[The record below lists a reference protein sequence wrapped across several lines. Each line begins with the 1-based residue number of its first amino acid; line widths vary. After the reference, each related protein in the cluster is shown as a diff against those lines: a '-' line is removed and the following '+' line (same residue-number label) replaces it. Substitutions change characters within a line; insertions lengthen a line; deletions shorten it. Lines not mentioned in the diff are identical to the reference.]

1 MTDKLSENIKKFSM
15 DSLLIEKFDG
25 EILVDYRSDE
35 KVNARS
41 ISKTITSMGCGILI
55 DKTEGD
61 FNEETLVYPFL
72 QDKVNIENK
81 NNLKYLKKLRVKDCL
96 THTVGYR
103 DMILMSKDIVDFDKE
118 KLLEFALNYPIYFSP
133 GQRFLYSNAGHF
145 ILACAMEEYLGYS
158 FYDFMDENFFSKIG
172 MKNIEWTR
180 YGKYVAGSTKI
191 YLDTIDLMKI
201 GRVLANNG
209 SYNGQTIVCDRW
221 IKKMIKPRYKNIKE
235 HQARHY
241 LSDDFYGYG
250 IWMGKDGIKYGS
262 GLGGQ
267 YIILDEK
274 TGIIIVTTNNGDLNK
289 SHAIK
294 NDIDYLIN
302 FYRGE

>member
-1 MTDKLSENIKKFSM
+1 MTDKLSENIKNFSM

-25 EILVDYRSDE
+25 EILVDYRSDQ
-35 KVNARS
+35 KLNARS

-55 DKTEGD
+55 EKTEGD
-61 FNEETLVYPFL
+61 FNEDTLVYQFL
-72 QDKVNIENK
+72 EDKVNIKNK

-118 KLLEFALNYPIYFSP
+118 KLLEFALNYPIYFNP

-158 FYDFMDENFFSKIG
+158 FYDFVDKNLFKKIG
-172 MKNIEWTR
+172 MENIEWIR

-191 YLDTIDLMKI
+191 FLDTSDLMKI
-201 GRVLANNG
+201 GLILANNG
-209 SYNGQTIVCDRW
+209 IYKGERILSDNWVE
-221 IKKMIKPRYKNIKE
+221 KMLAPKYKNIRDFESK
-235 HQARHY
+235 HY

-250 IWMGKDGIKYGS
+250 IWMGKDDIKYAS

-267 YIILDEK
+267 YIIIDEK
-274 TGIIIVTTNNGDLNK
+274 TGIVIVTTNNGDLNK
-289 SHAIK
+289 SHSIK